1 MATNKMFSTRFFH
14 KVSLLSLMGLIA
26 AENTYA
32 DFSQDT
38 SGSLY
43 LRNFFLERNF
53 ENPTATDVGSWSQA
67 ATLRLQSGYTDTPIR
82 VGVGIV
88 G

>member
-43 LRNFFLERNF
+43 LRNFSSSVTSKIQLQLMLE
-53 ENPTATDVGSWSQA
+53 VGHK
-67 ATLRLQSGYTDTPIR
+67 LQRY
-82 VGVGIV
+82 VYNLGIQIPQLE
-88 G
+88 